1 MAYLYSLTDSSL
13 YLEIPISDSL
23 QLKRR
28 VVSVETLEGTQSRDL
43 GADASDLTFTV
54 MARLDSDT
62 VNSLAKAM
70 AAGNLLGFSLAVS
83 SYEVLLRGVAAENL
97 ADGSQSVKIEMTV
110 TRSLDIE
117 PVGNQ

>member
-13 YLEIPISDSL
+13 YLKIPISDSL

-54 MARLDSDT
+54 IARLDSDT

-70 AAGNLLGFSLAVS
+70 AAGDLLGFSLAVS
-83 SYEVLLRGVAAENL
+83 SYEVLLRGVAAERF
-97 ADGSQSVKIEMTV
+97 AGGGQSVKIEMTV
-110 TRSLDIE
+110 TKSLDIE
-117 PVGNQ
+117 SAGN